1 MNTIQILNE
10 LQIAHKIKR
19 MAYEIWEKNATETD
33 IYIFGL
39 EEGGA
44 VVAQNLSRHLKTI
57 SSLSI
62 HEYALRFDKKRLMLP
77 EDNIPPDI
85 HNQAVVLVD
94 DVANSGKTLLYALM
108 PFLEFH
114 PRKIELVVLV
124 DRKHKNYPINAD
136 IVGHTLSTTLQDNI
150 RVTFEKGKLTG
161 AFLE

>member
-44 VVAQNLSRHLKTI
+44 VIAQNLSHHLKAI
-57 SSLSI
+57 SPISI
-62 HEYALRFDKKRLMLP
+62 HEFALNFDKKNLKLP
-77 EDNIPPDI
+77 ENNIPAAI
-85 HNQAVVLVD
+85 HNQVVILVD

-108 PFLEFH
+108 PFLEFQ
-114 PRKIELVVLV
+114 PKKIELVVLV
-124 DRKHKNYPINAD
+124 DRKHKNFPINAD
-136 IVGHTLSTTLQDNI
+136 IVGHTLSTTVQDNI
-150 RVTFEKGKLTG
+150 RVTFDNGKLTG